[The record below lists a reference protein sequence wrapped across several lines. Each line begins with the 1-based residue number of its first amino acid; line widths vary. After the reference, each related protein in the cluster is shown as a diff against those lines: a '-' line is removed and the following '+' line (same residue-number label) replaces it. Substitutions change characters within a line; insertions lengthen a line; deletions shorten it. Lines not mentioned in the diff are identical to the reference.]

1 MPEDWECYRES
12 VRTFEKSCG
21 RFSAYS
27 MKHIGKLAKM
37 CDAKPHMVKET
48 LKLVHEFC
56 KAL

>member
-1 MPEDWECYRES
+1 
-12 VRTFEKSCG
+12 
-21 RFSAYS
+21 
-27 MKHIGKLAKM
+27 MKHVGKLAKM